1 MTSQEEENAYQKI
14 MASQEEEN
22 VYQLPDI
29 ELYDNTLDKC
39 QEKDNHKELEIM
51 RNNSK
56 KAEEM
61 TKKKPKD
68 LCLFAC

>member
-1 MTSQEEENAYQKI
+1 MTTQEEEKVYQNI
-14 MASQEEEN
+14 MASQKEEN

-29 ELYDNTLDKC
+29 ELHASTLDKS

-51 RNNSK
+51 RSNSK

-61 TKKKPKD
+61 TKNQKIWD
-68 LCLFAC
+68 N